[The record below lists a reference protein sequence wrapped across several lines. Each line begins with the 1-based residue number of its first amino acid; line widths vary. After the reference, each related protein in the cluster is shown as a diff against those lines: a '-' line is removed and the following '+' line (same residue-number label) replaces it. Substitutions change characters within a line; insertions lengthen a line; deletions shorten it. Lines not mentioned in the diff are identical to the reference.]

1 VLLGHGDGTF
11 GAHVDYATGTN
22 AYSVAIA
29 DLNGDGKLDLA
40 VSNYDPSPSRVS
52 VLLGDGH
59 GAFGAHADF
68 TVGLGTKG
76 IASGDLNG
84 DGKRDLVA
92 ANYTSSNISV
102 LIGDGLGGFG
112 THVDFAAFGNPFCV
126 ALGDLDGDGRLDA
139 VVVTSFGGIDVF
151 RGDGMG
157 GFGPPTFFQGLS
169 GSLTGDVILADVN
182 RDGKLDVVVG
192 HGPGNQVAVYLGDG
206 HGSFGAPSYFATGT
220 NPMSVAV
227 GDVNG
232 DGKLD
237 VATANFSTS
246 NTPGTVSVLLG
257 NGLGGFGPHV
267 DITVGISA
275 RAVAMGDVNGDGR
288 LDLVVANAGSQ
299 TVSVLLGDGNGSF
312 SQRADFGV
320 GKYPVVVA
328 VADLNGDGRGEIA
341 SGSQNGGYVAILGNQ
356 GTGAP
361 FFSYC
366 YGGDSVAS
374 HCPCGNDGLAG
385 HGCDNSASTGGA
397 ILSASGNTSPDS
409 VVLASSNELPS
420 VLSIFLQGDAT
431 ILPASFGDGLR
442 CAGGHL
448 RRLYV
453 HNASA
458 GSVSAPQGS
467 DPSITARSAALGD
480 PIARGSTRFYQ
491 VYYRDPVLTFCP
503 SPPGDSWNVSNAI
516 AITW

>member
-1 VLLGHGDGTF
+1 V
-11 GAHVDYATGTN
+11 
-22 AYSVAIA
+22 

-40 VSNYDPSPSRVS
+40 VASYSLTSPSPVS

-59 GAFGAHADF
+59 GGFGPHASFGAGPGAE
-68 TVGLGTKG
+68 G
-76 IASGDLNG
+76 IAAGDLNG
-84 DGKRDLVA
+84 DGKLDLIV
-92 ANYTSSNISV
+92 ANYLASTISV
-102 LIGDGLGGFG
+102 LIGDGMGGFG
-112 THVDFAAFGNPFCV
+112 MHVDFAATGHAFCV
-126 ALGDLDGDGRLDA
+126 ALGDLNGDGHPDA
-139 VVVTSFGGIDVF
+139 VVVTSAGGFDVF
-151 RGDGMG
+151 LGDGVG

-169 GSLTGDVILADVN
+169 GSLTDNVILADVN
-182 RDGKLDVVVG
+182 RDGKLDVVVSSG
-192 HGPGNQVAVYLGDG
+192 AGNQVVVYQGDG
-206 HGSFGAPSYFATGT
+206 HGSFSAPSYFAAGT
-220 NPMSVAV
+220 NPVSVAV

-237 VATANFSTS
+237 VATANFSTI

-257 NGLGGFGPHV
+257 NGLGAFGPHV
-267 DITVGISA
+267 ELTVGVGA
-275 RAVAMGDVNGDGR
+275 RAVAMGDVNGDGK

-299 TVSVLLGDGNGSF
+299 TASVLLGDGSGGF
-312 SQRADFGV
+312 GLRTDFGV
-320 GKYPVVVA
+320 GKYPAAIA
-328 VADLNGDGRGEIA
+328 VADLNGDGRVEIA

-374 HCPCGNDGLAG
+374 HCPCGNDGLTG

-409 VVLASSNELPS
+409 VVLTSSGELPS

-503 SPPGDSWNVSNAI
+503 SPSGDSWNASDAI